1 MMRVMEQIEA
11 GLWRWT
17 APHPD
22 WRPAR
27 KKDSASDWPREVG
40 CVAAELGSE
49 LVLIDPLVDG
59 EAQWTWLDE
68 CAAGRAVHVL
78 QTIAWHKRSRDEVL
92 ERYGDRADRL
102 APEGVETIRVA
113 GVRENVFW
121 LAGYGALVPGD
132 TLIGDGAGGVRM
144 CPESWLGYAKPRV
157 GHAELRAALAPV
169 LHLPVERVLLSHGEP
184 VVAGGAAAL
193 RRALAA

>member
-1 MMRVMEQIEA
+1 MMGAMEQIEA

-27 KKDSASDWPREVG
+27 KRDSVSDWPRDVG

-49 LVLIDPLVDG
+49 LVLIDPLVVG

-68 CAAGRAVHVL
+68 RAAGRAVHVL

-92 ERYGDRADRL
+92 DRYGDRADRL
-102 APEGVETIRVA
+102 PPEGVEAIRVA
-113 GVRENVFW
+113 GARETLYW
-121 LAGYGALVPGD
+121 LPGYGALVPGD
-132 TLIGDGAGGVRM
+132 AVIGDAAGGVRM
-144 CPESWLGYAKPRV
+144 CPESWLGFSKPRI
-157 GHAELRAALAPV
+157 GHAQLREALAPV
-169 LHLPVERVLLSHGEP
+169 LELPVERVLVSHGEP

-193 RRALAA
+193 RRALAP

>member
-1 MMRVMEQIEA
+1 MMGDMEQIEA

-27 KKDSASDWPREVG
+27 KKDSAGDWPRDVG
-40 CVAAELGSE
+40 CVAVELGSE

-68 CAAGRAVHVL
+68 RAAGRAVHVL
-78 QTIAWHKRSRDEVL
+78 QTSAWHKRSRDEVL
-92 ERYGDRADRL
+92 DRYGDRADRL
-102 APEGVETIRVA
+102 PPGDVEAIRVA
-113 GVRENVFW
+113 GARETVYW
-121 LAGYGALVPGD
+121 LPGSGTLVPGD
-132 TLIGDGAGGVRM
+132 TLIGDETGGVRM
-144 CPESWLGYAKPRV
+144 CPESWLGFTKPRI

-169 LHLPVERVLLSHGEP
+169 LDLPVERVLVSHGEP
-184 VVAGGAAAL
+184 VMAGGAAAL
-193 RRALAA
+193 RRALG